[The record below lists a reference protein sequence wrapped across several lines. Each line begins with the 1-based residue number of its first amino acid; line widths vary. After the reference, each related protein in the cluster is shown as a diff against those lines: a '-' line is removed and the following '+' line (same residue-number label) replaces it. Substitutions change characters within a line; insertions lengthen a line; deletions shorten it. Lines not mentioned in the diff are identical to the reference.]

1 MYKRSAIWN
10 KVAHKKEW
18 ARLGQNY
25 FCEKSSPTFVYF
37 YKDIE
42 KYTPTTEQK
51 SS

>member
-1 MYKRSAIWN
+1 MNRSI
-10 KVAHKKEW
+10 KK
-18 ARLGQNY
+18 RLGQNY
-25 FCEKSSPTFVYF
+25 FYEKGSPTFVYF

>member
-1 MYKRSAIWN
+1 MAISLN
-10 KVAHKKEW
+10 YTYEHLKK
-18 ARLGQNY
+18 RLGQNY

-51 SS
+51 

>member
-1 MYKRSAIWN
+1 MEGAFWRTISL
-10 KVAHKKEW
+10 EM
-18 ARLGQNY
+18 RLGQNY